1 MALGEPKLRR
11 TRPLAARTCS
21 DRHAVAAGQRPAPAR
36 STAGVVGRTGD
47 AGGGNAGSIGM
58 Q

>member
-21 DRHAVAAGQRPAPAR
+21 DRHAVAAGQPPG
-36 STAGVVGRTGD
+36 SSAGVVGRTGD